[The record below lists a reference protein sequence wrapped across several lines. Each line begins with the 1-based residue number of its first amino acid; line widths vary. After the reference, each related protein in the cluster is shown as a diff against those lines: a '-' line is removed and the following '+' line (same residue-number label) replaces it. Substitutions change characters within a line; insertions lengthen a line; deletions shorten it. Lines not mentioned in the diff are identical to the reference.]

1 MDIIGFALAVLLI
14 ELTPGP
20 NMAWLAGLGA
30 TQGKSVGQAAVAGV
44 ALGLLVN
51 GVLAALGLA
60 ALLQAAPWL
69 WHVLQWSGAA
79 MMVFLA
85 VETWRGSGRGSGRGA
100 GRGRLPQLGED
111 GDDGEHTGRRAF
123 LTGALINLLNPK
135 AYVFFVAVAPRFLD
149 GKGLSLGN
157 ALVLA
162 VVSASIATI
171 IHLTIVQIGARAQA
185 WLADPH
191 RMQIAR
197 RGFALVML
205 GVAVS
210 FVVADLT

>member
-30 TQGKSVGQAAVAGV
+30 TQGKRVGHAAVAGV

-85 VETWRGSGRGSGRGA
+85 IETWRGAGRGA
-100 GRGRLPQLGED
+100 GRGRLPRLGED
-111 GDDGEHTGRRAF
+111 GEDREHTGRRAF

-149 GKGLSLGN
+149 GEGLSLGN

-171 IHLTIVQIGARAQA
+171 IHLTIVHIGARAQA

>member
-20 NMAWLAGLGA
+20 NMAWLSGLAA
-30 TQGKSVGQAAVAGV
+30 TQGKPAGHAAVAGV

-60 ALLQAAPWL
+60 ALPQAAPSL
-69 WHVLQWSGAA
+69 WHVLQWSGAV

-85 VETWRGSGRGSGRGA
+85 VETWRGARPDRVP
-100 GRGRLPQLGED
+100 RPDED
-111 GDDGEHTGRRAF
+111 SVRRAF
-123 LTGALINLLNPK
+123 VTGALINLLNPK

-149 GKGLSLGN
+149 GQGLSLAN
-157 ALVLA
+157 ALILA

-171 IHLTIVQIGARAQA
+171 IHLAIVQTGARAQA

-191 RMQIAR
+191 RMQTAR
-197 RGFALVML
+197 RGFAVVML

-210 FVVADLT
+210 FVVADLAAR

>member
-1 MDIIGFALAVLLI
+1 VNIIGFALAVLLI

-20 NMAWLAGLGA
+20 NMAWLSGLAA
-30 TQGKSVGQAAVAGV
+30 TQGRRAGHAAVAGV

-51 GVLAALGLA
+51 AILAALGLA
-60 ALLQAAPWL
+60 ALLQAAPSL
-69 WHVLQWSGAA
+69 WHVLQWSGAV
-79 MMVFLA
+79 MMLFLA
-85 VETWRGSGRGSGRGA
+85 VETWRGAKPDRAPRPA
-100 GRGRLPQLGED
+100 QD
-111 GDDGEHTGRRAF
+111 TMRRAF

-149 GKGLSLGN
+149 GQGLSLGN
-157 ALVLA
+157 ALILA
-162 VVSASIATI
+162 VVSASIATV
-171 IHLTIVQIGARAQA
+171 IHLAIVHTGARAQA
-185 WLADPH
+185 WLADPQ

-210 FVVADLT
+210 FVVADLASR